1 MNKKPTLTIG
11 IPAYNEENNIANLIE
26 SILFQKQENF
36 MLEKIIV
43 ACDGCND
50 KTEDI
55 VKNIVKRNKN
65 IQLVSGK
72 KRLGKSTRLNQLH
85 KLNKS
90 DFILT
95 IDGDVILSE
104 QKVLAKMIHAFNSN
118 EVLAVAANNQPVNAE
133 TFIEKIY
140 NAGYKMWYEIRKD
153 YKGGDNLNNVQGMAT
168 CLKKS
173 FAKKIGYPK
182 TTGDGA
188 YLFLM
193 TMKHKGKLRFVKDA
207 VVLFN
212 SPNNFDDILVQASRN
227 LRSKHMLANHLGV
240 QVYKEQKIPKT
251 LKIKGILKSIFSDPF
266 YTILAIILNIWIRR
280 HLIEIK
286 KIYKRGVWK
295 ISKSTKRGI
304 NKLAA
309 EGSLA

>member
-1 MNKKPTLTIG
+1 MRKKPTLTIG
-11 IPAYNEENNIANLIE
+11 IPAYNEENNIANLID
-26 SILFQKQENF
+26 SVLFQKQENF
-36 MLEKIIV
+36 ILEKIIV

-55 VKNIVKRNKN
+55 IKNIAKRNEN

-72 KRLGKSTRLNQLH
+72 KRLGKSTRLNQLY

-104 QKVLAKMIHAFNSN
+104 PKVLAKMIRAFNSN
-118 EVLAVAANNQPVNAE
+118 DVLAVAANNQPVNAE
-133 TFIEKIY
+133 TFIEKTY

-168 CLKKS
+168 CLRKS
-173 FAKKIGYPK
+173 FAKKIRYQE

-188 YLFLM
+188 YLFLLK
-193 TMKHKGKLRFVKDA
+193 MKHKGKLRFVKNA

-212 SPNNFDDILVQASRN
+212 SPNNFDDFLVQASRN
-227 LRSKHMLANHLGV
+227 LRSKHMLANQFGE
-240 QVYKEQKIPKT
+240 QVYKEQKIPRT
-251 LKIKGILKSIFSDPF
+251 LKIKGILKSMYSDPF
-266 YTILAIILNIWIRR
+266 YTVLAIILNIWIRR
-280 HLIEIK
+280 HLIEMK

-295 ISKSTKRGI
+295 ISESTKRGI
-304 NKLAA
+304 DKFIA
-309 EGSLA
+309 ERSLA